1 MRMIKDIP
9 EILCMA
15 LVFLILPRNKKVLVL
30 SVNICGRE
38 KVSGFLFSFSQALV
52 VLKMWFLKK

>member
-1 MRMIKDIP
+1 MRMIEDIP

-15 LVFLILPRNKKVLVL
+15 LVFLILPHNKKVLVL

-38 KVSGFLFSFSQALV
+38 KQFLVSFSLYPK
-52 VLKMWFLKK
+52 LSWF